1 MGLKENIPY
10 LIFSF
15 LIKEY
20 KYNPE
25 KSGFQF
31 LLVVNRR
38 LTNESE

>member
-1 MGLKENIPY
+1 MKENIPY
-10 LIFSF
+10 WIFSF

-25 KSGFQF
+25 KNGLQF
-31 LLVVNRR
+31 SLVVNRG